1 MSLKIPDLNINEFT
15 HGETKSLKDLNFF
28 VSDIS
33 INNIAPN
40 RPFRSTCYQ
49 IALCTSGYIKGKIE
63 DKEIYYDKHT
73 LAVLTPSTVFEM
85 TEVSEDYRCLT
96 VIFKKNFLVEVL
108 NNIYFLDR
116 FRILN
121 NNGLDYLKLTD
132 LDTEKLTIQIE
143 NIRDKMKDE
152 QHLFKNDIIRNLIII
167 LLYETENILISHH
180 NVSYTIEKHLR
191 HDKVI
196 SDFHELLRKNFF
208 KERKVQFYA
217 NKLALSTHQLTKIL
231 LKDTGRSAKKHINEI
246 LISQAKS
253 LLRSG
258 RYNITEVATSL
269 HYYNLEEFSRF
280 FKKETGM
287 TPLAYLK
294 KKRSNYNTFT

>member
-1 MSLKIPDLNINEFT
+1 MSLKIPELNINEFT
-15 HGETKSLKDLNFF
+15 RGEAKTLNALNFF
-28 VSDIS
+28 VSDIL
-33 INNIAPN
+33 INNIIPN
-40 RPFRSTCYQ
+40 TPFRSTCYQ

-63 DKEIYYDKHT
+63 GKEIYYDRHT

-85 TEVSEDYRCLT
+85 TEVSEDYRCLI

-116 FRILN
+116 FKILN
-121 NNGLDYLKLTD
+121 NNGLDYVKLTD
-132 LDTEKLTIQIE
+132 LEAEKLIIQIE

-152 QHLFKNDIIRNLIII
+152 QHLFRNDIIRNLIII
-167 LLYETENILISHH
+167 LLYETENILVSHH
-180 NVSYTIEKHLR
+180 NLYYTTGKHMR

-208 KERKVQFYA
+208 KERKVLFYA
-217 NKLALSTHQLTKIL
+217 NKLAISTHQLTKIL

-246 LISQAKS
+246 LLSQAKS

-258 RYNITEVATSL
+258 KYNITEVASSL

-280 FKKETGM
+280 FKKETGI
-287 TPLAYLK
+287 TPLKYLK
-294 KKRSNYNTFT
+294 TKRSK